1 MKVEITYLN
10 CEATR
15 DRRPEKRSD
24 YMQDDTL
31 DARFNLSFTAVS
43 PLDIYRKL
51 CEELVMFDDDL
62 DDINTL
68 ELLAVILE
76 ENNEDPSAGNDLIE
90 SVTIDDEVIFQ
101 DDAVSDLIDSVNEDL
116 ENDDGDFDDDED
128 FDDADDVFG
137 DDDTEEDEDDDDY
150 FEADED

>member
-1 MKVEITYLN
+1 MKVEITYFN
-10 CEATR
+10 CEPTR
-15 DRRPEKRSD
+15 NRRPQKSSD

-31 DARFNLSFTAVS
+31 DARFNLSFTAVN

-62 DDINTL
+62 DDISTL
-68 ELLAVILE
+68 ELLAAVLE

-90 SVTIDDEVIFQ
+90 SVTVDDEVIFQ
-101 DDAVSDLIDSVNEDL
+101 DDVISDLIDSVNEDL
-116 ENDDGDFDDDED
+116 ESDDED

-137 DDDTEEDEDDDDY
+137 DDDTEEDEDDDY
-150 FEADED
+150 FGADED